1 MVRVGGEMA
10 PGEEQLRAL
19 VPNVLLSQGLG
30 AHQLIDGLHL
40 GRGLVIMVHVKVKVK
55 VPFKEF

>member
-1 MVRVGGEMA
+1 MA

-40 GRGLVIMVHVKVKVK
+40 GRGLVIMVHVKVNVK
-55 VPFKEF
+55 